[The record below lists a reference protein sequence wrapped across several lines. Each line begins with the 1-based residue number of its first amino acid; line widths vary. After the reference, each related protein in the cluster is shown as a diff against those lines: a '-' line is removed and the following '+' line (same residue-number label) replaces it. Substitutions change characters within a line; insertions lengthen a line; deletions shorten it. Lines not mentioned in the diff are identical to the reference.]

1 MIGDKAYDSDP
12 HRRRLRQ
19 RGINLLSPHRKNH
32 RNVNRQDDRLW
43 NRYRRRYI
51 VERTFS
57 WFGNFR
63 RLVVRYEHY
72 FNMFLGFIQMALIMI
87 TLRKCQ

>member
-1 MIGDKAYDSDP
+1 VIGDKAYDSAP
-12 HRRRLRQ
+12 HRERLRQ

-43 NRYRRRYI
+43 DRYKRRYI

-57 WFGNFR
+57 WLGTFR
-63 RLVVRYEHY
+63 RLVVRYENH
-72 FNMFLGFIQMALIMI
+72 FSMFLAFIEMACIMI
-87 TLRKCQ
+87 TMRKCL